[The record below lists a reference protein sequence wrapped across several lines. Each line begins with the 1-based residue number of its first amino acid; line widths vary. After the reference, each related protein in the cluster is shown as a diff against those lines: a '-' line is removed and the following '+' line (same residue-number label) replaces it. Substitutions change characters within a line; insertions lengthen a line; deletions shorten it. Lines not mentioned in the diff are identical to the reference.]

1 MASVAFDD
9 LTFSYPSEGRG
20 ECEDTRA
27 LEHVT
32 LDVPD
37 GAFVLVCGA
46 SGSGKTTLLRHLK
59 TVLAPHGETC
69 GRALVDGR
77 ALADISLAEQAR
89 RIGFVMQ
96 CPDAQIVS
104 DVVWHELAFGLES
117 LGCAPE
123 VMRARVAEMASYLGI
138 EGWLHRDVSELSGGQ
153 KQLLNL
159 ASALAGLPDV
169 LVLDEPTAQLDP
181 LAATELLQTIQRLNR
196 ELGVTVVMSEQRLE
210 GAFPLVD
217 MVALMEGGRI
227 VVAGE
232 PRAVARRI
240 LAEGGAMADALP
252 AASRLWQGVQAVAG
266 EHAAGAARA
275 GGVAGAAR
283 AAAAADPAAAAPDD
297 ASAATPDAGGC
308 VSQAALPLTVR
319 EGRMWL
325 AHLLS
330 GCAPT
335 GRMPIGCAPSPVPPS
350 REATSAT
357 PAAIELDDV
366 WFRYARTEPD
376 VLRGTSLS
384 VPAGR
389 VSALVGGNGSG
400 KTTLIKVVCGGERPY
415 RGRVRILGRP
425 LKGWREASL
434 FPGTLAL
441 VPQDP
446 LLVFSRETVGADLS
460 ATTPEGLAAAEA
472 LRVAHL
478 LGAHPADLSAG
489 ELQRAA
495 LAKAVLA
502 RPKIL
507 LLDEPTKGLD
517 AGASRALVR
526 LVHRLSAEGM
536 TIVVVSHDLEFC
548 AQAADV
554 VSMLFDGQIAS
565 SAPPREFF
573 SANAFYTT
581 AASCIV
587 RGTFSG
593 VVTVDD
599 AVSRCVE
606 ALGA

>member
-20 ECEDTRA
+20 EREGTRA

-32 LDVPD
+32 LDIPD

-59 TVLAPHGETC
+59 TVLAPHGETY

-104 DVVWHELAFGLES
+104 DAVWHELAFGLES

-123 VMRARVAEMASYLGI
+123 AMHARVAEMASYLGI
-138 EGWLHRDVSELSGGQ
+138 EGWFHRDVSELSGGQ

-240 LAEGGAMADALP
+240 LAEGGAVADALP

-266 EHAAGAARA
+266 EHAARA
-275 GGVAGAAR
+275 GGVAG

-297 ASAATPDAGGC
+297 VSAATPAAGGC

-325 AHLLS
+325 ARLLS

-335 GRMPIGCAPSPVPPS
+335 EPTPIGCAPSPVPPS
-350 REATSAT
+350 REVTSTA

-384 VPAGR
+384 VPAGC

-472 LRVAHL
+472 LKVAHL

-517 AGASRALVR
+517 ASARRALVR
-526 LVHRLSAEGM
+526 LVRRLSAEGM

-587 RGTFSG
+587 RGTFSD